1 MKVAELLSNIQSLT
15 NYIVADGVLIDYI
28 NALEAKMF
36 TETIYE
42 LRVKWIDVKKD
53 DKNIFL
59 GAFKF
64 EIDSL
69 EIYDKIDGNR
79 INTYSFVDSDDRD
92 IYPDSDDVVDEYAIK
107 NKWGKC
113 AIKLIYRYVPK
124 AKSLDSCHEDSLDI
138 MRYGRQ
144 WIELYEHYLK
154 NKIYFSVEEYTQA
167 NNETIYFNEALASF
181 RKYYLDH
188 YHNRT
193 VKKVEGVWRS

>member
-92 IYPDSDDVVDEYAIK
+92 IYSDSDDVVDEYAIK

>member
-1 MKVAELLSNIQSLT
+1 M
-15 NYIVADGVLIDYI
+15 
-28 NALEAKMF
+28 
-36 TETIYE
+36 
-42 LRVKWIDVKKD
+42 
-53 DKNIFL
+53 
-59 GAFKF
+59 
-64 EIDSL
+64 
-69 EIYDKIDGNR
+69 
-79 INTYSFVDSDDRD
+79 
-92 IYPDSDDVVDEYAIK
+92 VDEYAIK

-124 AKSLDSCHEDSLDI
+124 AKSLNSCHEDSLDI

-193 VKKVEGVWRS
+193 VKKVEGVWGS

>member
-15 NYIVADGVLIDYI
+15 NYIVADGALIDYI

-92 IYPDSDDVVDEYAIK
+92 IYSDSDDVDDEYAIK

>member
-36 TETIYE
+36 TETICE
-42 LRVKWIDVKKD
+42 FRVKWIDVKKD

-79 INTYSFVDSDDRD
+79 INTYSFIDSDDRD
-92 IYPDSDDVVDEYAIK
+92 IYSDSDVVVDEYAIK

-124 AKSLDSCHEDSLDI
+124 AKSLNSCNEDSLDI

-193 VKKVEGVWRS
+193 VKKVEGVWGS

>member
-92 IYPDSDDVVDEYAIK
+92 IYSDSDDVDDEYAIK

-193 VKKVEGVWRS
+193 VKKVEGVWGS

>member
-92 IYPDSDDVVDEYAIK
+92 IYSDSDDVVDEYAIK

-124 AKSLDSCHEDSLDI
+124 AKSLNSCHEDSLDI

-193 VKKVEGVWRS
+193 VKKVEGVWGS

>member
-69 EIYDKIDGNR
+69 EIYDNIDGNR

-92 IYPDSDDVVDEYAIK
+92 IYSDSDVVVDEYAIK

>member
-92 IYPDSDDVVDEYAIK
+92 IYSDSDDVVDEYAIK

-154 NKIYFSVEEYTQA
+154 NKIYFSGEEYTQA